1 MNMEALVIEP
11 RTKSEARLVKE
22 NPDNISSFF
31 LEEGLISHEDF
42 RKHFEK
48 RAYERLGIKL
58 DLSPSNLAS
67 FE

>member
-1 MNMEALVIEP
+1 MEALVIEP
-11 RTKSEARLVKE
+11 KTKSEARLVKKT
-22 NPDNISSFF
+22 PDNISSCFF
-31 LEEGLISHEDF
+31 EEELILHEEF
-42 RKHFEK
+42 RKQFEK